1 MRRWFPDVTDFY
13 DEAQRDEA
21 DARAAKPHHPQGW
34 EPGIAWDGR
43 GGTITSR
50 PLAEPTPDWDALL
63 RIWGFDPATVQVIEP
78 VQVRT
83 WDAAIGDG
91 QVRTMWYYRAGI
103 KAKRPGAVGIDDLL
117 PLVKRGRKRTTPTHS
132 AGGSAG
138 SVADGDTY
146 LLALSDWQLGK
157 RGTPATVDRIVAAID
172 ASRERLRWLQRR
184 RPITRVALPCL
195 GDLGESCDGFYAMQ
209 TFEVELDGREQARLG
224 RRLLL
229 YAIDRHRDLVD
240 RVIVPAVPGNHGE
253 KRKDGKAFT
262 TFGDN
267 VDLEIPEGV
276 AEACAMNPTAYGHVS
291 FVIPNERLTLT
302 LDLSGTIV
310 GFAHGHQAKRGG
322 TTAQQKVAT
331 WWSGQAFGQRS
342 IGDASLLFT
351 GHNHH
356 GSMVEHGPRWHIQVG
371 AMDSGSQWWDETTG
385 MATGPGMFTCVVN
398 DKGKRWHDAE
408 VLA

>member
-1 MRRWFPDVTDFY
+1 MTTFAERAAEV
-13 DEAQRDEA
+13 Q
-21 DARAAKPHHPQGW
+21 DARKPSPEHPQGW

-63 RIWGFDPATVQVIEP
+63 RIWGFDPDVVEVVEP

-91 QVRTMWYYRAGI
+91 AVRTMWYYRAGL
-103 KAKRPGAVGIDDLL
+103 RRRRMGAASIEELVA
-117 PLVKRGRKRTTPTHS
+117 LVKRTKPKAPTTAPDGATFT
-132 AGGSAG
+132 
-138 SVADGDTY
+138 VAFN
-146 LLALSDWQLGK
+146 DWQVGK
-157 RGTPATVDRIVAAID
+157 ASSERTVERIVAGID
-172 ASRERLRWLQRR
+172 ATVTRFRAIQKR
-184 RPITRVALPCL
+184 RPIGQVCIALL
-195 GDLGESCDGFYAMQ
+195 GDLGESCTGFYPMQ
-209 TFEVELDGREQARLG
+209 EFNLDLDGREQARVA

-229 YAIDRHRDLVD
+229 YGIDAFRPLVE

-267 VDLEIPEGV
+267 VDLEVPEGV
-276 AEACAMNPTAYGHVS
+276 AEACAMNPAAYGHVS
-291 FVIPNERLTLT
+291 FVIPQDKLTLT
-302 LDLSGTIV
+302 LELSGTIV

-331 WWSGQAFGQRS
+331 WWSGQAFGQRPV
-342 IGDASLLFT
+342 GDATILLS

-356 GSMVEHGPRWHIQVG
+356 NSLVEYGPRTHIQAG
-371 AMDSGSQWWDETTG
+371 TMDGGSQWWDETVG
-385 MATGPGMFTCVVN
+385 SGSRPGMLSLVI
-398 DKGKRWHDAE
+398 DRDGWHDVDVAR
-408 VLA
+408 